1 MLKKMRL
8 LLFIM
13 LASLFVT
20 ACGQKG
26 VLYRTPEPVANKV
39 APKPASTDVPKQTE
53 ELDSQPST
61 SQQE

>member
-1 MLKKMRL
+1 
-8 LLFIM
+8 M

-26 VLYRTPEPVANKV
+26 VLYKTPEPVANKV
-39 APKPASTDVPKQTE
+39 APKPTSTDVPKQTE

>member
-1 MLKKMRL
+1 MRL

-26 VLYRTPEPVANKV
+26 VLYKTPEPAVNKV
-39 APKPASTDVPKQTE
+39 APQPASTNVLKQTE
-53 ELDSQPST
+53 ELDSQPTISL
-61 SQQE
+61 QE

>member
-1 MLKKMRL
+1 MRL

-13 LASLFVT
+13 LASLVVT

-26 VLYRTPEPVANKV
+26 VLYKSPEPVVNKV
-39 APKPASTDVPKQTE
+39 APKPASIDVPRQTE
-53 ELDSQPST
+53 VIDSKPSI

>member
-1 MLKKMRL
+1 MLRKMRL

-26 VLYRTPEPVANKV
+26 VLYKTPEPVVNKV
-39 APKPASTDVPKQTE
+39 APKSASTDVLKQTE
-53 ELDSQPST
+53 ELDYQSSI

>member
-1 MLKKMRL
+1 MRL

-26 VLYRTPEPVANKV
+26 VLYKTPEPVANKV
-39 APKPASTDVPKQTE
+39 A
-53 ELDSQPST
+53 SQPVST
-61 SQQE
+61 NVPDKAETTEQQPSISQQE